1 MIRESI
7 VTTISPA
14 GGIHIAPIGVIIE
27 GELLVV
33 APFRPSSTL
42 DNLLGSRHAVIN
54 YVEDVRIF
62 AGCVTGARPDW
73 PTRKAEH
80 VAGAI
85 IEGSLAHDEVEL
97 VGVEDDETR
106 PRLSCRSLH
115 RETTRPFLGFNRAQ
129 ASVIE
134 ASILAS
140 RLTMLPREKIEREM
154 AYLAIAIEKT
164 AGPREREAWSWLA
177 HRIESYFAATQPQS

>member
-7 VTTISPA
+7 VTTLSPA
-14 GGIHIAPIGVIIE
+14 GEIHIAPIGVIVE
-27 GELLVV
+27 GELLIV
-33 APFRPSSTL
+33 APFRPSGTL
-42 DNLLGSRHAVIN
+42 DNLLGSRHAVVN
-54 YVEDVRIF
+54 YVEDVRVF
-62 AGCVTGARPDW
+62 AGCVTGAHRDW

-85 IEGSLAHDEVEL
+85 IEGSLAYDEIEL
-97 VGVEDDETR
+97 LEIEDDETR
-106 PRLSCRSLH
+106 PRLSCRSIH
-115 RETTRPFLGFNRAQ
+115 RQMLEPFLGFNRAQ

-134 ASILAS
+134 ASILTS

-154 AYLAIAIEKT
+154 AYLAIAIDKT

-177 HRIESYFAATQPQS
+177 NRIESYFAATQPQS